1 MSRFNAFLHRTEERL
16 ALPKAT
22 RSLILVEIAADLND
36 LFQYYLQQGLSE
48 EEAAERAEEK
58 VDMSDEALTEL
69 VRIHSDT
76 RGWTDRMVRVGKPLG
91 ERIAMD
97 LIVIFFF
104 ISAVLM
110 AVETEIR
117 LLDHLSD
124 FIWPIAGIF
133 LALLVS
139 FLFQM
144 TRNLEG
150 VSPLRLRQSL
160 VTPLFLGAASLV
172 VGFAGTGIS
181 MYRALMRMAATPEQ
195 AGPIFSQALL
205 GATATLAAAL
215 LVTLSAGIVWFIL
228 GGRVIRFE
236 DRATKI
242 FLEVK

>member
-22 RSLILVEIAADLND
+22 RSLILVEVAADLDD

-48 EEAAERAEEK
+48 DEAAARAEEK
-58 VDMSDEALTEL
+58 VNMSDEALAEL

-76 RGWTDRMVRVGKPLG
+76 RGWTDRMVRVGQPLG

-97 LIVIFFF
+97 LIVLFFLA
-104 ISAVLM
+104 SAALAIGSNTRVL
-110 AVETEIR
+110 TS
-117 LLDHLSD
+117 LTG

-133 LALLVS
+133 VALLAN
-139 FLFQM
+139 FFIQL

-150 VSPLRLRQSL
+150 LSPRRLRQSL

-172 VGFAGTGIS
+172 VGFVGTGIS
-181 MYRALMRMAATPEQ
+181 MYRAYLRMAATPEH

-215 LVTLSAGIVWFIL
+215 LVTLCAGIVWFIL

-236 DRATKI
+236 DHATKI
-242 FLEVK
+242 FMEVK